1 MQIKY
6 MIMFIL
12 SLIFLDVT
20 SFASDLKDKMSFGI
34 DTYNDNADVQVYSPT
49 FALYKKLGSQWLLG
63 VKMRIDAVTA
73 ASIRNGSDANHVDAV
88 TAASSKDSIAD
99 DIRYAPTAMLTYDD
113 GENSLTFGAYYSTE
127 IDYTGKAVFLNYVKQ
142 LNEQNTAL
150 GIGISQSFD
159 KWEPVFA
166 RELPKDNRDE
176 TKIDFSVNQLITP
189 EFSMQAVY
197 SYMYS
202 AGFLSSPYHFA
213 LQDDI
218 AKYENYPDTRTG
230 HAFALKG
237 VSLLSQDNAMN
248 FSYRYYMDDWD
259 IKSHTL
265 NLELLHDFSHN
276 VTSGLRLRYYTQ
288 TASNFIKPIGSY
300 TLNDKYYAIDYRMS
314 AFDSY
319 TIGVPFIY
327 RMKNGKK
334 LTASIDYYSTSS
346 NAYLKN
352 WYNID
357 SLQSIFTTLTY
368 EFDY

>member
-1 MQIKY
+1 MQIKQ

-12 SLIFLDVT
+12 ALIFLDVS

-34 DTYNDNADVQVYSPT
+34 NTYSDNAGVQVYSPT
-49 FALYKKLGSQWLLG
+49 LALYKKLSSQWLLG

-73 ASIRNGSDANHVDAV
+73 ASIKNGSDANHVDAV
-88 TAASSKDSIAD
+88 TAASAKESIAD
-99 DIRYAPTAMLTYDD
+99 DVRYAPTAMLTYND
-113 GENSLTFGAYYSTE
+113 GDNTLTFGGYYSKE
-127 IDYTGKAVFLNYVKQ
+127 IDYIGKSVFLNYVRQ
-142 LNEQNTAL
+142 LNEQNTAV
-150 GIGISQSFD
+150 GIGVSQSFD
-159 KWEPVFA
+159 KWEPVFLRA
-166 RELPKDNRDE
+166 LPKNNRNE
-176 TKIDFSVNQLITP
+176 GKIDFSINQLITP

-202 AGFLSSPYHFA
+202 AGFLSSPYHFT
-213 LQDDI
+213 LQDNI

-237 VSLLSQDNAMN
+237 VTLLNKDNSMN
-248 FSYRYYMDDWD
+248 FSYRYYMDDWS
-259 IKSHTL
+259 IKSHTV
-265 NLELLHDFSHN
+265 NLEFLHDFSHN
-276 VTSGLRLRYYTQ
+276 LTSGLRLRYYTQ
-288 TASNFIKPIGSY
+288 STSNFIKPVGSY

-327 RMKNGKK
+327 HMKHGKK
-334 LTASIDYYSTSS
+334 LTASIDYYTTSS

-352 WYNID
+352 WHNVD
-357 SLQSIFTTLTY
+357 KLQSLFTTLTY